1 MGILRTNTVSGLETP
16 TPVTGSVV
24 FDGNGDYLNAGSVGN
39 WNFLHNGL
47 TDWTVEFWARSGT
60 ATAQFSWGTAG
71 SSSHTGFHFQIMSL
85 SDGQG
90 NGQGLYAQA
99 SRGSAGNYRYWGAN
113 NCLSLNTWHHIAAV
127 FKSSSKTLTL
137 YVDGR
142 EVDNDTGTANGTFAT
157 TDYSSSDS
165 TYALRIGENPGGTED
180 YNGYISNLRVISGT
194 ALYTS
199 NFTPPTHELEVIGDT
214 VLLCCNNPDSAAAAS
229 YAGIGTSKTITVNGN
244 AAASTFSPGLT
255 RDFTFG
261 TQFEGVSRFDTQG
274 YFVPPSGTTE
284 QRGRGRGIIFGGYTS
299 PSSVNNIQYVTIQST
314 GNAQDFGDLTVAAS
328 ISGAVSSSTR
338 GISAGGFVT
347 PSPVTYSQT
356 IDFVTISTTGNAIKF
371 GDLQGQRGY
380 IAGFSNSTRGIFV
393 SGYKQTPAPAATTGE
408 TDYITI
414 ASLGNTQD
422 FGTATFGYYQ
432 DAGCSSSTRG
442 LVAGVNNPGGGGHT
456 TNIQYVTI
464 ATTGNTQTFG
474 DLTQSRRGLSA
485 TSSSTRAVFCGGYT
499 GPASHFNI
507 IDYVTIATTGH
518 AQDFGDAVF
527 AGSYRGATSNSIRG
541 VFINGY
547 TPSLVNHIDY
557 ITISTTGNAQDFG
570 DSLITAYSP
579 SGCSDSHGGLS

>member
-1 MGILRTNTVSGLETP
+1 MGILRVNQVSGDETQLSTLGIGTT
-16 TPVTGSVV
+16 TPVTGSVL
-24 FDGNGDYLNAGSVGN
+24 FDGDGDFLSVASSGDLVLGN
-39 WNFLHNGL
+39 
-47 TDWTVEFWARSGT
+47 TWTVEAWMYFNEVGGGTSRNCILQSGSGVNNSGCLGIYMET
-60 ATAQFSWGTAG
+60 GPIIRVRANALGSDVD
-71 SSSHTGFHFQIMSL
+71 SSSGVIIS
-85 SDGQG
+85 
-90 NGQGLYAQA
+90 NV
-99 SRGSAGNYRYWGAN
+99 
-113 NCLSLNTWHHIAAV
+113 WHHIAVSCSNNFARI
-127 FKSSSKTLTL
+127 F
-137 YVDGR
+137 VDGILR
-142 EVDNDTGTANGTFAT
+142 GSGTTNGSVTESVT
-157 TDYSSSDS
+157 
-165 TYALRIGENPGGTED
+165 RIGSLTGFSD
-180 YNGYISNLRVISGT
+180 YDLNGRISNLRILKGT
-194 ALYTS
+194 ALYTTD
-199 NFTPPTHELEVIGDT
+199 FTPPTTILEPIQDT
-214 VLLCCNNPDSAAAAS
+214 VLLCCNNPDSAAAVS
-229 YAGIGTSKTITVNGN
+229 LAGIGTSRTITVNGD
-244 AAASTFSPGLT
+244 AVASTFNPGLV
-255 RDFTFG
+255 RNFTSG
-261 TQFEGVSRFDTQG
+261 TQFSGVAKIDTQG
-274 YFVPPSGTTE
+274 YLVPPSGTTA
-284 QRGRGRGIIFGGYTS
+284 QRGRGVGIIFGGYTS
-299 PSSVNNIQYVTIQST
+299 PSSVNNIQYVSIQST

-338 GISAGGFVT
+338 GISAGGFVS
-347 PSPVTYSQT
+347 PSPATYSQT

-380 IAGFSNSTRGIFV
+380 IAGFSNSTRGVFV
-393 SGYKQTPAPAATTGE
+393 SGYKQTPAPAGTTGE

-442 LVAGVNNPGGGGHT
+442 LVAGVNNPGGPGHT
-456 TNIQYVTI
+456 ANIQYVTI

-507 IDYVTIATTGH
+507 IDYVTISSTGNAT
-518 AQDFGDAVF
+518 DFGDAVF
-527 AGSYRGATSNSIRG
+527 AGAYRGATSNSIRG

-579 SGCSDSHGGLS
+579 SACSDSHGGIS